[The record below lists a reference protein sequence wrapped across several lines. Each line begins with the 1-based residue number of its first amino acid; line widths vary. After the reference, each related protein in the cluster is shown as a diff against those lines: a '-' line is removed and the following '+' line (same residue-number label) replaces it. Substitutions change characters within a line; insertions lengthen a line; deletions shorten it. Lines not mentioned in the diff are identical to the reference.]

1 MKNPNKIINLFN
13 SNKLIEF
20 SSIFLIKS
28 NEKTIELNEIC
39 FRKLESFWFI
49 SRILLIL
56 SKQIEIIL
64 TMKSFS
70 FFSFKFKLLKS
81 KLIRKEFFSFVFIIL
96 FLLLII
102 LLFLLLILLLFSI
115 FSKFLKK

>member
-39 FRKLESFWFI
+39 FRKLESF
-49 SRILLIL
+49 
-56 SKQIEIIL
+56 
-64 TMKSFS
+64 
-70 FFSFKFKLLKS
+70 
-81 KLIRKEFFSFVFIIL
+81 
-96 FLLLII
+96 
-102 LLFLLLILLLFSI
+102 
-115 FSKFLKK
+115 